1 MSKSVCVWT
10 GSWVA
15 HPTDNMP
22 YIQADLITRHH
33 VFSVTTQGS
42 PIFAQWVESYAV
54 SYGIDGTN
62 WIMIS
67 MAFLANSDQ
76 DTKVTNTLPDGG
88 ILARYIRLHPI
99 GSNTVYKSLR
109 WDVIGCESCVVRYLI
124 CNGTEDPV
132 VNVTASSIYRSGSDA
147 YSPSHACLDRA
158 DGRKVLYIPL
168 LILQTVTWAAN

>member
-1 MSKSVCVWT
+1 MLTGVWVPSDSD
-10 GSWVA
+10 GE
-15 HPTDNMP
+15 P
-22 YIQADLITRHH
+22 YIQADLIAIRQ
-33 VFSVTTQGS
+33 VFGVTTQGS
-42 PIFAQWVESYAV
+42 PDLNDWVESYSI
-54 SYGIDGTN
+54 SYSTDGTT
-62 WIMIS
+62 WTSIS
-67 MAFLANSDQ
+67 TVFSANSDP

-88 ILARYIRLHPI
+88 IAARYIRLHPI